1 MPKLESVFAYV
12 ELNNKS
18 QCLFISRLAAIHDI
32 PVKIVPKSNGVLPQ
46 VIARIK
52 GKRLRHYDGLARIKK
67 FFEAHSKNKLIR

>member
-12 ELNNKS
+12 EPNNQS
-18 QCLFISRLAAIHDI
+18 QCFFISGLAAIHDI

-52 GKRLRHYDGLARIKK
+52 GKGFRCYNGPARIKK
-67 FFEAHSKNKLIR
+67 FFEAHSKNKLMR